1 MAVKR
6 SDRRGSSAKGLPPI
20 PFARHAGYCR
30 DHRGD
35 AVSNGPVTGNA
46 PQPGETP
53 RTEGNPWSF
62 DPDAA
67 WWRGD
72 GDREQAEALAEVAGR
87 PREPR
92 HRSTPAAGEQPAAE
106 ANPLLGETLDAHAA
120 GAQDAAGELQPPD
133 QPSVPGP
140 DDVMVLPEPQ
150 RNRPTVPLDR
160 GRATGKDPADLDV
173 KLSRIEESPFW
184 LTEEE
189 RAAATNPPPATGA
202 PAAEPA
208 DRPRGRASRTA
219 RSPRRAAPGLV
230 GLVALALIAAFFSW
244 VSAEP
249 FWLAV
254 GHGDPGTATVARCI
268 GSGVT
273 QRCTGSFAAAD
284 GAFAVQKVTVLGVD
298 PAHRAPG
305 STAAAR
311 MVDRHSRQA
320 YVGNTGLLV
329 HLRWVLGFVLVL
341 LCGIGIA
348 GLTGTRQLETVRARR
363 TALLMSLAG
372 PLVLLA
378 GFLAAAY

>member
-1 MAVKR
+1 M
-6 SDRRGSSAKGLPPI
+6 DTE
-20 PFARHAGYCR
+20 
-30 DHRGD
+30 
-35 AVSNGPVTGNA
+35 PVTGNA

-62 DPDAA
+62 DPDRA

-72 GDREQAEALAEVAGR
+72 GDREQAEALAEVVGR
-87 PREPR
+87 PSAR
-92 HRSTPAAGEQPAAE
+92 RSTSGPAQDAPEPEAPEAPEAAEPEAAG
-106 ANPLLGETLDAHAA
+106 PLLGATLDAHAA
-120 GAQDAAGELQPPD
+120 GARDAAAELQPPD
-133 QPSVPGP
+133 APAPGP

-160 GRATGKDPADLDV
+160 RPATSDPAELDV

-184 LTEEE
+184 LTDEE
-189 RAAATNPPPATGA
+189 RAAATNPAPGA
-202 PAAEPA
+202 GTPAAPTA
-208 DRPRGRASRTA
+208 DRPRGRERRTA
-219 RSPRRAAPGLV
+219 RSPRQAAPGLV

-254 GHGDPGTATVARCI
+254 GHGDRGTATVARCV

-273 QRCTGSFAAAD
+273 QRCAGSFAAAG
-284 GAFAVQKVTVLGVD
+284 GAFAVPKVTLLGVD
-298 PAHRAPG
+298 PAHRTAG

-320 YVGNTGLLV
+320 YVGDTGLLV

-372 PLVLLA
+372 PLILLS
-378 GFLAAAY
+378 GFLAAAF

>member
-1 MAVKR
+1 M
-6 SDRRGSSAKGLPPI
+6 
-20 PFARHAGYCR
+20 
-30 DHRGD
+30 
-35 AVSNGPVTGNA
+35 TGNA

-92 HRSTPAAGEQPAAE
+92 RRSTPAAAESAEPAAE
-106 ANPLLGETLDAHAA
+106 ANPMLGETLDAHAA
-120 GAQDAAGELQPPD
+120 GAQDAADELQPPA
-133 QPSVPGP
+133 VPGP

-160 GRATGKDPADLDV
+160 GRAAGRDPAELDV

-189 RAAATNPPPATGA
+189 RSAATNPAPATGT
-202 PAAEPA
+202 PVAEPVN
-208 DRPRGRASRTA
+208 RPGGRVRRTG

-230 GLVALALIAAFFSW
+230 GLVALALIATFFSW

-254 GHGDPGTATVARCI
+254 GHGDRGTATVARCI

-273 QRCTGSFAAAD
+273 QRCTGSFAATD

-311 MVDRHSRQA
+311 MVDPHSRQA

-348 GLTGTRQLETVRARR
+348 GLTGTRRLETLRARR

-372 PLVLLA
+372 PLILLA
-378 GFLAAAY
+378 GFLAAAF

>member
-1 MAVKR
+1 M
-6 SDRRGSSAKGLPPI
+6 DTGQ
-20 PFARHAGYCR
+20 
-30 DHRGD
+30 
-35 AVSNGPVTGNA
+35 VTGDA

-53 RTEGNPWSF
+53 RAEGNPWSF

-87 PREPR
+87 ARNPRP
-92 HRSTPAAGEQPAAE
+92 RSTPAPAADPAEPAAE
-106 ANPLLGETLDAHAA
+106 GNPMLGETLDAHAA
-120 GAQDAAGELQPPD
+120 GAQDTADELQPREDP
-133 QPSVPGP
+133 PVPGP
-140 DDVMVLPEPQ
+140 EDVMVLPEPQ
-150 RNRPTVPLDR
+150 RKQPTVPLNR
-160 GRATGKDPADLDV
+160 GKDPAELDV

-189 RAAATNPPPATGA
+189 RAAASNPA
-202 PAAEPA
+202 PAAATPA
-208 DRPRGRASRTA
+208 AESAKRPRDRSRRIG

-249 FWLAV
+249 FWLAI
-254 GHGDPGTATVARCI
+254 GHGDRGTATVARCI

-273 QRCTGSFAAAD
+273 QRCTGSFIEA
-284 GAFAVQKVTVLGVD
+284 GGMFAVQQATLLGVD
-298 PAHRAPG
+298 AAHRAPG
-305 STAAAR
+305 STVAAR
-311 MVDRHSRQA
+311 MVDPHSRQA
-320 YVGNTGLLV
+320 YAGNTGLLV
-329 HLRWVLGFVLVL
+329 HLRWTLGFVLVL

-348 GLTGTRQLETVRARR
+348 GLTGTRQLETARARR

-372 PLVLLA
+372 PLIMLV

>member
-1 MAVKR
+1 M
-6 SDRRGSSAKGLPPI
+6 
-20 PFARHAGYCR
+20 
-30 DHRGD
+30 
-35 AVSNGPVTGNA
+35 TGNP

-72 GDREQAEALAEVAGR
+72 GDREQAEALAEVAARPGR
-87 PREPR
+87 PRR
-92 HRSTPAAGEQPAAE
+92 RSTPEPAAE
-106 ANPLLGETLDAHAA
+106 PTEPTNAEAEAPGPLLGETLDAHAA
-120 GAQDAAGELQPPD
+120 GAQDVAEELTPREDRDDPP
-133 QPSVPGP
+133 VPGP

-150 RNRPTVPLDR
+150 RDRPTVPLDR
-160 GRATGKDPADLDV
+160 DLDLDRATRRDPAELDV
-173 KLSRIEESPFW
+173 KLARIEESPFW
-184 LTEEE
+184 LTDEE
-189 RAAATNPPPATGA
+189 RAAAANPA
-202 PAAEPA
+202 PAPSTPLAEPA
-208 DRPRGRASRTA
+208 DRPRGRARGPA
-219 RSPRRAAPGLV
+219 RSPRRTAPGLV

-254 GHGDPGTATVARCI
+254 GHGDKGTATVARCV

-284 GAFAVQKVTVLGVD
+284 GTFAVRSVTLLGVD
-298 PAHRAPG
+298 VAHRGPG

-311 MVDRHSRQA
+311 MVNPQSRQA
-320 YVGNTGLLV
+320 YIGNTGLLV

-341 LCGIGIA
+341 LCGMGIA

-363 TALLMSLAG
+363 TALLISLAG
-372 PLVLLA
+372 PVLLLA
-378 GFLAAAY
+378 GFLAAAS

>member
-1 MAVKR
+1 
-6 SDRRGSSAKGLPPI
+6 
-20 PFARHAGYCR
+20 
-30 DHRGD
+30 
-35 AVSNGPVTGNA
+35 VTGNA

-72 GDREQAEALAEVAGR
+72 GDREEAEALAEVAAR
-87 PREPR
+87 PKSAPR
-92 HRSTPAAGEQPAAE
+92 RPAPAAAAE
-106 ANPLLGETLDAHAA
+106 TGGAAADENPLLGETLDAHAA
-120 GAQDAAGELQPPD
+120 GAQDAAGELQQQDPP
-133 QPSVPGP
+133 VPGP

-150 RNRPTVPLDR
+150 RERPTVPLDGVR
-160 GRATGKDPADLDV
+160 NPAELDV

-189 RAAATNPPPATGA
+189 RAAAANPGPPP
-202 PAAEPA
+202 PEPA
-208 DRPRGRASRTA
+208 NPAPVRARTTT
-219 RSPRRAAPGLV
+219 RLPRRSAPGLA

-254 GHGDPGTATVARCI
+254 GHGDRGTATVARCI

-273 QRCTGSFAAAD
+273 QRCAGSFAEARGTYAAP
-284 GAFAVQKVTVLGVD
+284 KVTLLGVD

-311 MVDRHSRQA
+311 MVDPHSRQA
-320 YVGNTGLLV
+320 YVGDTGLLV

-348 GLTGTRQLETVRARR
+348 GLTGTRQLETLRARR
-363 TALLMSLAG
+363 TAMLMSLAG
-372 PLVLLA
+372 PLILLA
-378 GFLAAAY
+378 GFLAAAF